1 MGKIAYIVTQTNPGH
16 IDFFSEDQGVP
27 SWMVHDPHYVVKKIV
42 YFEVENVD
50 D

>member
-1 MGKIAYIVTQTNPGH
+1 MGKIAYIVTESDGH
-16 IDFFSEDQGVP
+16 VTFCSEDQGVP
-27 SWMVHDPHYVVKKIV
+27 SWMVNDPHYVVKKIV